1 MGTLIPRSGVIEVRT
16 GTGEEEKDD
25 VAGSYAR
32 PLLIIARNRD
42 RKDYAGIA
50 TTFPAFAG
58 AIAHHF
64 FASAG
69 VTSSR

>member
-42 RKDYAGIA
+42 RKDYENRCHFCGICA
-50 TTFPAFAG
+50 SG
-58 AIAHHF
+58 AKFHGSIE
-64 FASAG
+64 
-69 VTSSR
+69 